1 MIYGADISR
10 HQDDTVVDQL
20 NLGERVDF
28 IIPRATIGSYT
39 IDGKFWNF
47 AQKIKLYGF
56 KNGYYCASYAKDAYE
71 AREEALFIAGCI
83 AEDGNPPEL
92 PVFID
97 WEYFSAEYIKEH
109 FGIVA
114 NKQLVQ
120 EITIS
125 FCETI
130 KEKGLVPGVYA
141 NKDFCDRF
149 YTEDFWKAH
158 PDYKLWYAR
167 PGYSKPDKDC
177 YIWQYASDNGAVDF
191 GYNGTIDKN
200 ILMDDYLVGV
210 KPMEPLSESPCRMV
224 IGFAT
229 SGDIKTLTT
238 KITGL
243 GIDCSVKDGYIV
255 TGFMSSGDQC
265 YIMVDCNALGIPY
278 EIYVPPEEQE
288 KEIAEDENT
297 DVPEISVD
305 NTENQQG
312 NLLALVFTKLIEW
325 LKGIFK

>member
-1 MIYGADISR
+1 MIYGNDISR

-20 NLGERVDF
+20 NLGGKADF

-39 IDGKFWNF
+39 IDGKFWKF

-56 KNGYYCASYAKDAYE
+56 KNGYYCASYSKDARE
-71 AREEALFIAGCI
+71 AREEALFIAACI
-83 AEDGNPPEL
+83 AEDGNVPEL

-97 WEYFSAEYIKEH
+97 WEYFSADYIKEQ
-109 FGIVA
+109 FGIIA

-120 EITIS
+120 EITVS

-141 NKDFCDRF
+141 NKDFCNRF
-149 YTEDFWKAH
+149 YTDDFWQAH

-177 YIWQYASDNGAVDF
+177 YIWQYASDNGAADF
-191 GYNGTIDKN
+191 GYNGAIDKN
-200 ILMDDYLVGV
+200 ILMEDYIVEV
-210 KPMEPLSESPCRMV
+210 EPMKPLSETPCRMV
-224 IGFAT
+224 IGYAS
-229 SGDIKTLTT
+229 SGDEKKLVT

-243 GIDCSVKDGYIV
+243 GIECTTKDGYII
-255 TGFMSSGDQC
+255 TDLMSKGDQC
-265 YIMVDCNALGIPY
+265 YIMLDCNALGIPY

-288 KEIAEDENT
+288 KEPVKEDNT
-297 DVPEISVD
+297 DVPDIDVGD
-305 NTENQQG
+305 TEQQE
-312 NLLALVFTKLIEW
+312 NLLMLIFRKLIDW